1 MAGPLL
7 LLFAAYQMI
16 ILAFVS
22 AKLQVLIEWMMA
34 WLDLSGE
41 DGEATKIKQWRSS
54 QKCFQVENENSFDVL
69 KLKNML
75 LLLVVELPSPTATI
89 WEFLAHLMSQKTSK
103 NFDVL

>member
-69 KLKNML
+69 KLENMP
-75 LLLVVELPSPTATI
+75 LLVFELPSPTATI
-89 WEFLAHLMSQKTSK
+89 WGFLAHLMSQKTSK